1 MKKYNTIIFVPHARA
16 RFRKLTISTR
26 VLGLA
31 AAGVAAVLVAAV
43 AFGWAFLA
51 SSRTDRRYQQ
61 TLEENQR
68 LRSSEASLHQRI
80 DGISRQLSEFEART
94 KRLAIV
100 AGLTDSVAGGVGGP
114 GATRT
119 RASRTRA
126 RGSRPAWDDSRSSSR
141 AARP

>member
-61 TLEENQR
+61 MLEENQR
-68 LRSSEASLHQRI
+68 LRSSEAS
-80 DGISRQLSEFEART
+80 
-94 KRLAIV
+94 
-100 AGLTDSVAGGVGGP
+100 
-114 GATRT
+114 
-119 RASRTRA
+119 
-126 RGSRPAWDDSRSSSR
+126 RGSRLVWDDSRSSSR
-141 AARP
+141 AAPP